1 MKTLTITVFALLLGT
16 QIIIAQNPQAAYAT
30 HDKSIDDFITA
41 SKFLKTQ
48 QYAEASI
55 FLDKAIAKDP
65 TNHVFYYERG
75 RCYLNLKNYDKA
87 IHCFKMVAE
96 LKPNSSEAHLMLGYI
111 YANTG
116 REKDAITE
124 YDLAFTHESSPAS
137 RLSQKLFILNLMDK
151 NNMLKDADKHI
162 SDAKALGIENPILYY
177 YEGKNKNLH
186 RKYKDAKESLQKA
199 VTFLS
204 NKHVANNNTKVE
216 THEELISNETA
227 TTASL
232 GGRGI
237 SQVEDIK
244 VLPKNNEVS
253 DQSKYYYELYYA
265 YYHLN
270 QYEEAQKLVSNIT
283 ADVHKAK
290 IKTMNTNYL
299 YAVAYAHFMVY
310 DLDKCKHV
318 LDNILAKDKHN
329 RAAHHLMVKLA
340 ELKTDKTQ
348 LIHQLENAVA
358 HVKDEKQKDKLQ
370 HELLVLEL
378 EKGEYEKAIALA
390 NEIIAAKPQDHNALF
405 LKAIALDKIG
415 DDKQALEVLQSLI
428 TFKNLDE
435 KTRSEYE
442 FELGLIAEKMNDVS
456 LATDA
461 FKHTT
466 YMYFKT
472 AALEELKHVEQMK
485 LNKAHATK
493 VK

>member
-1 MKTLTITVFALLLGT
+1 MKTLTITALVLLLGV
-16 QIIIAQNPQAAYAT
+16 QVVIAQNPKAAYAT

-41 SKFLKTQ
+41 SKYLKTQ
-48 QYAEASI
+48 QYVEASI

-65 TNHVFYYERG
+65 TNHIFYYERG

-87 IHCFKMVAE
+87 IHCFKTVAE
-96 LKPNSSEAHLMLGYI
+96 LKPNGSEAHLMLGYI

-116 REKDAITE
+116 REKEAITE
-124 YDLAFTHESSPAS
+124 YDLAFTHENSPAS

-151 NNMLKDADKHI
+151 NGMIKNADKHI
-162 SDAKALGIENPILYY
+162 SDAKALGIENPMLYY
-177 YEGKNKNLH
+177 YEGKHKNLH
-186 RKYKDAKESLQKA
+186 RKYKDAKETLQKA

-204 NKHVANNNTKVE
+204 NKHIANNTKTE
-216 THEELISNETA
+216 STPNS
-227 TTASL
+227 
-232 GGRGI
+232 
-237 SQVEDIK
+237 VEDGESTAANFTDKNIAPLEEIK
-244 VLPKNNEVS
+244 ISTKYNEIS

-270 QYEEAQKLVSNIT
+270 QYEEAQKLVPHIT
-283 ADVHKAK
+283 ADSHKAK

-318 LDNILAKDKHN
+318 LDDILAKDKHN
-329 RAAHHLMVKLA
+329 RSAHHLMVKLA

-358 HVKDEKQKDKLQ
+358 HIKDEKQKDKLQ

-378 EKGEYEKAIALA
+378 EKGEYEKAIKLA
-390 NEIIAAKPQDHNALF
+390 DEIIVAKPQDHNALF

-415 DDKQALEVLQSLI
+415 DDKRALEVLQFLI

-466 YMYFKT
+466 YLYFKT
-472 AALEELKHVEQMK
+472 AAIEELKHVEQMK
-485 LNKAHATK
+485 LNHAHTAQAK
-493 VK
+493 